1 MKNISIKIPIC
12 LAATIILS
20 AACTE
25 KLADKSTDDTHAI
38 AFAPAT
44 ETRAAVNGSGNLGD
58 FKVWGWYGTPDAI
71 NKNVF
76 DGKTIKAP
84 LWTYDGGYQYWI
96 PGNTYNFYGVYPA
109 GLTGVEVNNTGEIKV
124 TGFDCSATGAE
135 AVDLMTAKN
144 TGITYTSGS
153 LVLPVEMNFSHEL
166 AKLNFIVKSE
176 SDAVEVTQ
184 FKVFN
189 VIYNGTLL
197 GSSWNTFEKNTQGDN
212 IYNSSSFILN
222 INDGLSKNVFGDV
235 LIIPHDNANLLNA
248 NVLISYKYSG
258 EQEIKT
264 QTLSLVVDNVIENW
278 SSGQSYSYSLTIKP
292 NGITFSG
299 LKADEWS
306 ETSSGGNIP
315 IE

>member
-1 MKNISIKIPIC
+1 MKVN
-12 LAATIILS
+12 LRTIIGILGGVVMVS
-20 AACTE
+20 CSTTTDEPDTSHTQIQFGAAV
-25 KLADKSTDDTHAI
+25 S
-38 AFAPAT
+38 
-44 ETRAAVNGSGNLGD
+44 RAAVNDEGGMSS
-58 FKVWGWYGTPDAI
+58 FSVWGG
-71 NKNVF
+71 
-76 DGKTIKAP
+76 
-84 LWTYDGGYQYWI
+84 YDGNNLFEKTKVTNQGKYEGGTRYWI
-96 PGNTYNFYGVYPA
+96 PGKTFNFYAVHPHEGITSAVA
-109 GLTGVEVNNTGEIKV
+109 DDGTITITN
-124 TGFDCSATGAE
+124 FDCSKTGAE